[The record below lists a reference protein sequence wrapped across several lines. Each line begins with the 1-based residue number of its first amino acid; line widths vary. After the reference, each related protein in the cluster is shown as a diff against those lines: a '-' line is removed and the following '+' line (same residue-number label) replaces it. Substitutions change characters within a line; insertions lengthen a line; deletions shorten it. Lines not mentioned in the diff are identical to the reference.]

1 MPTLTLTQ
9 QVASQALRGQNT
21 KVTLSTADA
30 QANLSSLSVGML
42 CQGNTFSAKGYIYS
56 IDSVGN
62 SFEIIPAQPDF
73 YFGAEG
79 YLKSSVTVTVTL

>member
-1 MPTLTLTQ
+1 MPTLALTN

-30 QANLSSLSVGML
+30 ANLSSLSVGMQ
-42 CQGNTFSAKGYIYS
+42 CQGSGFSALGYIYS

-62 SFEIIPAQPDF
+62 SFEVIPAQPDF
-73 YFGAEG
+73 YFGGEG

>member
-1 MPTLTLTQ
+1 MPTLALTN

-21 KVTLSTADA
+21 KVTLSAADA
-30 QANLSSLSVGML
+30 ANLSSLSVGML

>member
-1 MPTLTLTQ
+1 MPTLTLTNQ
-9 QVASQALRGQNT
+9 IASQALRGQNT

-30 QANLSSLSVGML
+30 ANLSSLREGMR
-42 CQGNTFSAKGYIYS
+42 CQGSTFSALGYIYS

-62 SFEIIPAQPDF
+62 SFEVIPAQPDF

-79 YLKSSVTVTVTL
+79 YLKSTVTVTVTL

>member
-1 MPTLTLTQ
+1 MPTITLTN
-9 QVASQALRGQNT
+9 QVASQALRGENT
-21 KVTLSTADA
+21 KVTLSAADA
-30 QANLSSLSVGML
+30 ANLSSLSVGML
-42 CQGNTFSAKGYIYS
+42 CQGSTFSALGYIYS

-62 SFEIIPAQPDF
+62 SFEVIPAQPDF

>member
-1 MPTLTLTQ
+1 MPTITLTN
-9 QVASQALRGQNT
+9 QVASQALRGENT
-21 KVTLSTADA
+21 KVTLSAADA
-30 QANLSSLSVGML
+30 ANLSSLSVGMR
-42 CQGNTFSAKGYIYS
+42 CQGSTFSSPGYIYS

-62 SFEIIPAQPDF
+62 SFEVIPAQPDF

>member
-30 QANLSSLSVGML
+30 ANLSSLSVGMQ
-42 CQGNTFSAKGYIYS
+42 CQGNTFSALGYIYS

-62 SFEIIPAQPDF
+62 SFEVIPAQPDF

>member
-1 MPTLTLTQ
+1 MPTLTLTN
-9 QVASQALRGQNT
+9 QVASQALRGQNV
-21 KVTLSTADA
+21 KVILSTGDA
-30 QANLSSLSVGML
+30 ANLSSLKEGMK
-42 CQGNTFSAKGYIYS
+42 CQGSTFSALGYIYN

-62 SFEIIPAQPDF
+62 SFEIIPAQPDI

>member
-9 QVASQALRGQNT
+9 QVASQALRGENT

-30 QANLSSLSVGML
+30 ANLSSLSVGML

>member
-1 MPTLTLTQ
+1 MPTLTLTNQ
-9 QVASQALRGQNT
+9 IASQALRGQNT

-30 QANLSSLSVGML
+30 ANLSSLREGMQ
-42 CQGNTFSAKGYIYS
+42 CQGSTFSALGYIYS

-62 SFEIIPAQPDF
+62 SFEVIPAQPDF

-79 YLKSSVTVTVTL
+79 YLKSTVTVTVTL

>member
-9 QVASQALRGQNT
+9 QVASQALRGENT

-30 QANLSSLSVGML
+30 ANLSSLSVGML
-42 CQGNTFSAKGYIYS
+42 CQGSTFSAKGYIYS

>member
-1 MPTLTLTQ
+1 MPTLALTN

-21 KVTLSTADA
+21 KVTLSAADA
-30 QANLSSLSVGML
+30 ANLSSLSVGMR
-42 CQGNTFSAKGYIYS
+42 CQGNTFSSPGYIYS

-62 SFEIIPAQPDF
+62 SFEVIPAQPNF

>member
-1 MPTLTLTQ
+1 MPTLALTN

-30 QANLSSLSVGML
+30 ANLSSLSVGML
-42 CQGNTFSAKGYIYS
+42 CQGSTFSSLGYIYS

-62 SFEIIPAQPDF
+62 SFEVIPAQPDF

-79 YLKSSVTVTVTL
+79 YLKSTVTVTVTL

>member
-1 MPTLTLTQ
+1 MPTLALTN

-21 KVTLSTADA
+21 KVTLSAADS
-30 QANLSSLSVGML
+30 ANLSSLREGMQ
-42 CQGNTFSAKGYIYS
+42 CQGITFSSLGYIYS

-62 SFEIIPAQPDF
+62 SFEVIPAQPDL

>member
-1 MPTLTLTQ
+1 MPTLALTN
-9 QVASQALRGQNT
+9 QVASQALRGENT
-21 KVTLSTADA
+21 KVTLSAADA
-30 QANLSSLSVGML
+30 ANLSSLSVGML
-42 CQGNTFSAKGYIYS
+42 CQGSGFSAKGYIYS

-62 SFEIIPAQPDF
+62 SFEVIPAQPDF

>member
-9 QVASQALRGQNT
+9 QVASQALRGENT

-30 QANLSSLSVGML
+30 ANLSSLSVGML
-42 CQGNTFSAKGYIYS
+42 CQGSGFSAKGYIYS

-62 SFEIIPAQPDF
+62 SFEVIPAQPDF

-79 YLKSSVTVTVTL
+79 YLKSTVTVTVTL